1 MGKPITIEGDKTRD
15 ETLEEAAQIVEQSTS
30 WGLNS
35 SQHRAVR
42 SFQRFAALAIRK
54 QKSDYKESSE

>member
-15 ETLEEAAQIVEQSTS
+15 ETLEEAQIVEQSTS

-42 SFQRFAALAIRK
+42 SFQRFAALDRK